1 MFIPKVFRAL
11 DLPFESAS
19 PVLASDA
26 PPAVALGRA
35 LLEQQESLLDHDP
48 GTRLGVDAEDLHQ
61 MRVAT
66 RRARAFLRAAH
77 VLVDPVWADPLRS
90 ELGWLG
96 SALGPARDAD
106 VLLEHMRREVD
117 ALGTRSKQARSLVRA
132 LEKERDQARE
142 VARAAMTHTRYFAL
156 LDALEGAE
164 NPVLA
169 EGSTATLS
177 DLWWKEVRRTQRAFA
192 SLDRNSPDAALHD
205 ARIHVKRSRYAA
217 ELAAHELGKPGRRFV
232 DAAKRLQ
239 DVLGEHQDS
248 TVAKNRILVWAE
260 QHPGAEAAA
269 DDLLERELRRRRK
282 TRRDWPDAWDAFR
295 RRARAARP

>member
-1 MFIPKVFRAL
+1 
-11 DLPFESAS
+11 
-19 PVLASDA
+19 
-26 PPAVALGRA
+26 
-35 LLEQQESLLDHDP
+35 
-48 GTRLGVDAEDLHQ
+48 

-66 RRARAFLRAAH
+66 RRARAFLRAAL
-77 VLVDPVWADPLRS
+77 VLVDPVWAEPLRS

-106 VLLEHMRREVD
+106 VLLEHIRREVD
-117 ALGTRSKQARSLVRA
+117 ELGTRSKQARGLVRA
-132 LEKERDQARE
+132 LEKQRDQARE
-142 VARAAMTHTRYFAL
+142 SARAAMTEARYFAL
-156 LDALEGAE
+156 LDALERAE
-164 NPVLA
+164 SPVLA
-169 EGSTATLS
+169 EGATATLTE
-177 DLWWKEVRRTQRAFA
+177 LWWKEFGRTRRAFA

-217 ELAAHELGKPGRRFV
+217 ELASHELGKPGRRFV

-248 TVAKNRILVWAE
+248 TVAKDRILVWAE
-260 QHPGAEAAA
+260 QNPGAEAAA

-282 TRRDWPDAWDAFR
+282 TRRDWPDAWDAVR